1 MRPTTCQGNIR
12 YWALGISVL
21 FHAAALAV
29 FTGVQLS
36 NHPGSDSAERPSISM
51 QMIETVLEQPAP
63 IPIPQVEP
71 VVKSE
76 PRREP
81 DIENEPK
88 PLVSETV
95 EIEPVAEPAAIAE
108 SAPTAPA
115 PPAAPFATPNEVEF
129 FGQKSIV
136 ERICYVVDCS
146 GSMYGQMYR
155 VKDQLKQSIMKL
167 NPPQSF
173 CVLFFMDG
181 REVLM
186 TGPGKLEP
194 ATVGAKSQALELIG
208 KVKPGGRTDAAH
220 ALECAMRL
228 RDPQRQGPE
237 VIYFLTDGFNLDDS
251 GSQLFVDKIDRLRRS
266 LAPSAVVH
274 TIGFRPEEVDQRML
288 KTLAQHAGGVYIEVI
303 EN

>member
-1 MRPTTCQGNIR
+1 MRPTACQGNIR

-36 NHPGSDSAERPSISM
+36 NHLGRDTAERPSISM
-51 QMIETVLEQPAP
+51 QMIETVLEQPVP
-63 IPIPQVEP
+63 IPIPQVEA
-71 VVKSE
+71 VVKPE

-81 DIENEPK
+81 DIESEPK
-88 PLVSETV
+88 PLVVEAV
-95 EIEPVAEPAAIAE
+95 EIEPAADPAAIAE
-108 SAPTAPA
+108 PVPTAPPL
-115 PPAAPFATPNEVEF
+115 PPAPFATPNEVEF

-136 ERICYVVDCS
+136 QRICYVVDCS

-167 NPPQSF
+167 NPSQAF

-186 TGPGKLEP
+186 TGSGKLEA
-194 ATVGAKSQALELIG
+194 ATVRAKSQALELIG

-220 ALECAMRL
+220 ALECAMQL
-228 RDPQRQGPE
+228 RDTERQGPE
-237 VIYFLTDGFNLDDS
+237 VIYFLTDGFNLDES
-251 GSQLFVDKIDRLRRS
+251 GSQLFVDKINRLRRS

-274 TIGFRPEEVDQRML
+274 TIGFWPEEADRRML
-288 KTLAQHAGGVYIEVI
+288 KTLAQQAGGVYIEV